1 MNYCE
6 AFFFLYTTY
15 PGLIAF
21 CVETLLA
28 ASTIVL
34 FFFLKYFCRS
44 TLQEILVHSL
54 KHSEPHEAL
63 TVLYTLSFKQT
74 PPQNFISAEDS
85 ANANS
90 GSNFKDKNVQLNLM
104 KDHFIFAHGD
114 DGGVVIKLAND
125 NAEEGLEGAEFLRN
139 IQGNTL
145 KDSEVRAV
153 CVVELLSLLKK
164 DDIAGHFFIHL
175 MQELKNIIS
184 DFSEDMDLEGE

>member
-1 MNYCE
+1 M
-6 AFFFLYTTY
+6 
-15 PGLIAF
+15 
-21 CVETLLA
+21 
-28 ASTIVL
+28 
-34 FFFLKYFCRS
+34 
-44 TLQEILVHSL
+44 
-54 KHSEPHEAL
+54 
-63 TVLYTLSFKQT
+63 LYTLSFKQT
-74 PPQNFISAEDS
+74 PPQNFISAKDS

-104 KDHFIFAHGD
+104 KDHFTFAHGD
-114 DGGVVIKLAND
+114 DGGVFIKLAND

-153 CVVELLSLLKK
+153 CVVELLSVLKK

-175 MQELKNIIS
+175 MQELKNVIS